1 MHARTHKTDRPH
13 CSARIYATVILQQY
27 PVLLLLTAMNC
38 CCCCCCCCC
47 SPSLLLLP
55 LYYCCVQTL
64 SGTGA
69 CRVIGELLGNFQ
81 GKDAAMYLPDPT
93 WGNHIPIFKNAGMA
107 VKRYRYYDPKTCGL
121 DFEGERCSSR
131 SIATALVYLLAQ

>member
-1 MHARTHKTDRPH
+1 
-13 CSARIYATVILQQY
+13 
-27 PVLLLLTAMNC
+27 
-38 CCCCCCCCC
+38 
-47 SPSLLLLP
+47 
-55 LYYCCVQTL
+55 
-64 SGTGA
+64 
-69 CRVIGELLGNFQ
+69 VIGELLGNFQ

-131 SIATALVYLLAQ
+131 SVATALVYLLAQRRMISNHSRTSVYASRRVRSSLRADASMYLVDC